1 MRLEV
6 TIQGDSAVFEGG
18 AQGHELARI
27 LRRLASDLEGV
38 GFYEVPRAALEGT
51 LRDVNGNRC
60 GLYRVV
66 ASEGDEA

>member
-18 AQGHELARI
+18 AQGH
-27 LRRLASDLEGV
+27 
-38 GFYEVPRAALEGT
+38 EVPRAALEGT

-66 ASEGDEA
+66 ASERDEA